1 MALDPLV
8 VALVLMAAILHA
20 SWNALTKSSSDP
32 LLAIWLMTSTAGLMG
47 GIGVF
52 FVDAPEPASWPY
64 LGTAV
69 LLRLGYM
76 LFLVHAYGLGDLSR
90 VYPIA
95 RGLAPVLV
103 AVLAA
108 VVAEER
114 PSVLQALGLLLCCG
128 SIASLAFADAGTA
141 GLNGRAVRSAAITG
155 VFIGLYTVVDGVG
168 IRLVGDPYG
177 YVAWTFLLDVAPISI
192 AVLTLRRGMI
202 RAHLRTGLWRGVA
215 GGAMGAVAYGIVLWA
230 LSRGAMGSVASL
242 RETSVVFATWIGAR
256 VLGEPLGARRMV
268 AAMLVAVGL
277 IIWQR

>member
-141 GLNGRAVRSAAITG
+141 GLNGRAVRSAVHPVDSAAASGTTIGTRKTSISPNSSATG
-155 VFIGLYTVVDGVG
+155 SESARGVQFRPSRGFPLTASIPSWTSAWQTEQRVVS
-168 IRLVGDPYG
+168 LN
-177 YVAWTFLLDVAPISI
+177 I
-192 AVLTLRRGMI
+192 AVLPPSRRKRMWWACRFFLRR
-202 RAHLRTGLWRGVA
+202 HCGL
-215 GGAMGAVAYGIVLWA
+215 L
-230 LSRGAMGSVASL
+230 
-242 RETSVVFATWIGAR
+242 
-256 VLGEPLGARRMV
+256 
-268 AAMLVAVGL
+268 
-277 IIWQR
+277 QQ